1 MFLIAKYC
9 KVSIIRHTFSLHLLR
24 YVYVICRHTKC
35 WSIIASYPN
44 VAMGSEATP
53 PVHMLTLAGARLGDG

>member
-9 KVSIIRHTFSLHLLR
+9 KVSIIRDTFSLHLVR
-24 YVYVICRHTKC
+24 YVYVICRQTKC
-35 WSIIASYPN
+35 CSIIASYPN

-53 PVHMLTLAGARLGDG
+53 PVHMLTLSGARLGNV